1 MADILLQEL
10 SNADIDWMVTTGLQE
25 RIAAGTILLRPGEPA
40 DAIYLLLDGVLSLLS
55 GEGGDHP
62 EREMATLVRGEI
74 VGVATALKA
83 NPISSTIQAKQ
94 DSVVLKLS
102 QEQLAA
108 KLSQDRCF
116 AAHFYRAIAL
126 LLSERLRRM
135 YEKPAQLGFEEEQPI
150 KGALSVFGEL
160 HDSDID
166 WLVATGR
173 VEKVLPNKVLLHAGR
188 PVDALHIILD
198 GLLSIAVPEGNY
210 DSLSLCF
217 QGLERNNQPQRIIA
231 SLSKGALPGITAF
244 LDFQPLPVTIR
255 AVEESLVF
263 TVPRSELVSKLQQ
276 DVGFASRFY
285 RVIALDVLDLLR
297 SVMDRLGCGQRN
309 YTQHHVM
316 ASETEYEDELDLD
329 ELHQMSQGANR
340 FTWMLKRLGVGSSRM

>member
-10 SNADIDWMVTTGLQE
+10 SNADIDWMVTTGQQE
-25 RIAAGTILLRPGEPA
+25 RIAAGTILLRPSEPA
-40 DAIYLLLDGVLSLLS
+40 DAVYLLLDGVLSLLTGNEDS
-55 GEGGDHP
+55 PD
-62 EREMATLVRGEI
+62 RELATLTRGEI
-74 VGVATALKA
+74 VGVTTVLNV
-83 NPISSTIQAKQ
+83 NPVSSTIQAKQ

-102 QEQLAA
+102 QDQLAN
-108 KLSQDRCF
+108 KLKQDRCF

-126 LLSERLRRM
+126 ILSNRLRRM

-150 KGALSVFGEL
+150 KEALSVFGEF

-166 WLVATGR
+166 WLVATGH
-173 VEKVLPNKVLLHAGR
+173 VEKLLPDKVLLHAGR

-198 GLLSIAVPEGNY
+198 GRLSIAVPEGNY
-210 DSLSLCF
+210 DSLALCF
-217 QGLERNNQPQRIIA
+217 QGLERSTQPQRVIG
-231 SLSKGALPGITAF
+231 SLSQGMLPGITAF

-255 AVEESLVF
+255 AIEESLVF
-263 TVPRSELVSKLQQ
+263 IVPRSQLLSKLQQ

-297 SVMDRLGCGQRN
+297 SVMDRLGCEMRN
-309 YTQHHVM
+309 YTQQQSM
-316 ASETEYEDELDLD
+316 TSEMEYEDELDLD